1 MALILTKNQFINLW
15 IFEFRLKNETVNM
28 TIWNFLLPFFRLKER
43 GLNFDQCKFFCE
55 GTPSQY
61 KKLIE
66 PPNNRAG
73 YIVQW
78 LNYVED
84 TFILDKEKSIKILLW
99 SNKEAKPIAG
109 IAGIAGIYDCTSLV
123 KPSFISKLNKLL
135 PIYCSLSNFFFQKK
149 NTVKLFRQQ
158 IRKDFLSK
166 TWQKKVS
173 YQSK

>member
-1 MALILTKNQFINLW
+1 
-15 IFEFRLKNETVNM
+15 M
-28 TIWNFLLPFFRLKER
+28 TIWNFLLPFFRLKVR

-84 TFILDKEKSIKILLW
+84 TFILDKEKSIKILL
-99 SNKEAKPIAG
+99 
-109 IAGIAGIYDCTSLV
+109 
-123 KPSFISKLNKLL
+123 
-135 PIYCSLSNFFFQKK
+135 
-149 NTVKLFRQQ
+149 
-158 IRKDFLSK
+158 
-166 TWQKKVS
+166 
-173 YQSK
+173 